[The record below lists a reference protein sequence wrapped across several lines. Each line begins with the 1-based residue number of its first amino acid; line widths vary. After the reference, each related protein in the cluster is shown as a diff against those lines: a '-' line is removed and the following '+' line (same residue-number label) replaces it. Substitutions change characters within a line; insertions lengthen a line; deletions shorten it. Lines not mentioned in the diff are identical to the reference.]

1 MTNAEWDKARAEI
14 TGMKTVLYSLC
25 AIQPLEQA
33 RLLQILLQ
41 RQLDSIEENLSPS
54 ADAREFME
62 RTVAVIQD
70 FILVAKKD

>member
-1 MTNAEWDKARAEI
+1 MKA
-14 TGMKTVLYSLC
+14 VLYSLC
-25 AIQPLEQA
+25 AVQPPEQA

-62 RTVAVIQD
+62 RTIAVIQD

>member
-14 TGMKTVLYSLC
+14 TGMKAVLYSLC
-25 AIQPLEQA
+25 AVQPPEQA
-33 RLLQILLQ
+33 RLFRMLLQ
-41 RQLDSIEENLSPS
+41 RQIDSIEENLVPS
-54 ADAREFME
+54 ADAREFMA

>member
-1 MTNAEWDKARAEI
+1 MTNTEWDKARAEI
-14 TGMKTVLYSLC
+14 TGMKAVLYSLC
-25 AIQPLEQA
+25 AVQPPEQA

-62 RTVAVIQD
+62 RTIAVIQD

>member
-1 MTNAEWDKARAEI
+1 MTNADWDKARAEI
-14 TGMKTVLYSLC
+14 TGMKAVLYSLC
-25 AIQPLEQA
+25 AIQPPEQA
-33 RLLQILLQ
+33 RLFQALLQ
-41 RQLDSIEENLSPS
+41 RQLDSIEENLTPS

>member
-14 TGMKTVLYSLC
+14 TGMKAVLYSLC
-25 AIQPLEQA
+25 AVQSPEQT
-33 RLLQILLQ
+33 RLFQALLQ
-41 RQLDSIEENLSPS
+41 RQLDSIEEHLNPS

-62 RTVAVIQD
+62 RTIAVIQD